1 MSGPGAPVR
10 GAGAGVGDAGS
21 VAPGRIAPFWHW
33 LRLRAPWLVI
43 PPFLVLARPSPRTL
57 LLGGALALLGCG
69 LRSWAAGHIRKREAL
84 AVTGPYA
91 YLRHP
96 LYAGSLLLGLGVTIA
111 ASRLSFYVLF
121 AVFFL
126 VVYVRTV
133 RCEDR
138 VLEERF
144 GGAFRHYR
152 SRVRGLLPRLS
163 RYRPEGPAGRE
174 PHRFALR
181 RWLRN
186 REYEAFLGM
195 VAGMGALALKMMLLE

>member
-1 MSGPGAPVR
+1 MN
-10 GAGAGVGDAGS
+10 GAGAGAAGS
-21 VAPGRIAPFWHW
+21 GGSARMAPVWHW
-33 LRLRAPWLVI
+33 LRLRALWLLV
-43 PPFLVLARPSPRTL
+43 PPFLVLARPTPRTL
-57 LLGGALALLGCG
+57 LLGGALALVGCG
-69 LRSWAAGHIRKREAL
+69 LRSWAAGHIRKRESL

-111 ASRLSFYVLF
+111 SSRLSFYVLF
-121 AVFFL
+121 AAFFL

-144 GGAFRHYR
+144 GESFRHYR
-152 SRVRGLLPRLS
+152 SRVWSFLPRVFPYRSDEARPRPS
-163 RYRPEGPAGRE
+163 R
-174 PHRFALR
+174 RFSLR

-186 REYEAFLGM
+186 REYEALLGAM
-195 VAGMGALALKMMLLE
+195 AGMGVLALKMVLLE